1 MAKISV
7 SSTEKVMKE
16 NYTPVVTED
25 WYGNE
30 LTIKTML
37 SLREMFEF
45 VKVVVD
51 GCFNQDTHEYLP
63 EAKEFVLRA
72 SIVEYYTNVR
82 MPDNLERRYAIL
94 YGTDLV
100 DFIISRVNKRQFED
114 MNVAIEKKIKNRV
127 RSNEEMVSRQFITLG
142 VRIDEIMSRFEEVFS
157 GVTKE
162 EITGFL
168 SAVSNG
174 QIDEEKIVK
183 LSLEQSHKEN
193 AE

>member
-63 EAKEFVLRA
+63 EVKEFVLRA

-100 DFIISRVNKRQFED
+100 DFIIARINKCQFDD
-114 MNVAIEKKIKNRV
+114 MTVAIEKKIRNRV

-142 VRIDEIMSRFEEVFS
+142 GRIDEIMSRFEEIFS